1 MKCEVCYKNEAV
13 EKIAYILSKVVLVS
27 VCCACK
33 EDIEN
38 IFYILNTRYEIRR
51 TSAYGEEK

>member
-1 MKCEVCYKNEAV
+1 MMKCEVCYKNEAV

-38 IFYILNTRYEIRR
+38 IFYILNTRYEIK
-51 TSAYGEEK
+51 GEVKWE